1 MLPVQDGIITMVA
14 VITGMTAG
22 PGKNAAEGALAEFRK
37 ADECEIGFSYFKYGD
52 GTTTIRPTNLLE

>member
-22 PGKNAAEGALAEFRK
+22 PAKNAAEGALAEFRK
-37 ADECEIGFSYFKYGD
+37 ADEAMRNRLFI
-52 GTTTIRPTNLLE
+52 LQV